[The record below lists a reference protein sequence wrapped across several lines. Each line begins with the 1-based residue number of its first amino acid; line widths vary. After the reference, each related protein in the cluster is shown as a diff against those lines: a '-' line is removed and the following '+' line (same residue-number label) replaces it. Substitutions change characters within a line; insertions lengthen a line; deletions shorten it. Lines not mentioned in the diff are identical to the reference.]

1 MDIRVSLPVSFTNV
15 FNLKDRVENGIGVSV
30 PLSTLINRAS
40 HLANIDLPLPQGM
53 YGSKKRQLDDLYE
66 QILGSGHSTPAPV
79 TSSGSYFPELETEGL
94 QDILPM
100 KKVAKTTKEDII
112 DILSGMSSPRKVEV
126 PAASASAE
134 GDEVPVL
141 TLTVP
146 EAEKA
151 RAEEFLRRVREYIEE
166 RPDSLLLI

>member
-1 MDIRVSLPVSFTNV
+1 MSFTNI

-30 PLSTLINRAS
+30 SLSTLINRAS

-66 QILGSGHSTPAPV
+66 QILGSARSTPARA
-79 TSSGSYFPELETEGL
+79 TSMGSYFPELDTEGVE
-94 QDILPM
+94 DILLT
-100 KKVAKTTKEDII
+100 KKTTTKEDII
-112 DILSGMSSPRKVEV
+112 DILSGKAAPRTVEV
-126 PAASASAE
+126 PSVSAE
-134 GDEVPVL
+134 GDELPVL

-146 EAEKA
+146 ETEKA